1 MCLGDVVDN
10 LSDGHAPSNASAT
23 KESKLP
29 NPLVCRPSTMDP
41 TRRNPE
47 FNAPETTT
55 LMLSRARETSRSL
68 RTKNQRPTKPS
79 SRACQMQPQVHQATG
94 KYSGA
99 HQRARSLR
107 RSEVTDR
114 HGHYRCAVVTHRYL
128 EAPLLGRCLRQ
139 STLHI
144 NSHPAGSQGLC
155 NGNARASPGSTLAI
169 HGRDVSTARP
179 VPGQPLSSSNE
190 FHRHRRSDL

>member
-1 MCLGDVVDN
+1 MLLINSMMPTVFPTP
-10 LSDGHAPSNASAT
+10 AP
-23 KESKLP
+23 P
-29 NPLVCRPSTMDP
+29 NSQSFPPREYAAHPQWTQL
-41 TRRNPE
+41 E
-47 FNAPETTT
+47 
-55 LMLSRARETSRSL
+55 ETSRSL

-144 NSHPAGSQGLC
+144 NSHPAGFQGLC

-169 HGRDVSTARP
+169 HGRDETNHPTSHRQHHSP
-179 VPGQPLSSSNE
+179 VNVIASK
-190 FHRHRRSDL
+190 